1 VRSFIFYYV
10 WYGLE
15 LIFMDRRLVFLLFLL
30 TSVGFAKAGNLLQ
43 KFEKS
48 TFYQVMA
55 SGKLDDVNDELTAI
69 AGAPA
74 GDRDAYEGV
83 LLMRKAGLLSKP
95 KDKLQ
100 NFKNGRIKFQ
110 TAFMADSNNT
120 EFRFLRLGIQ
130 EHAPKIVKYHSDIN
144 ADKAYIKEHFKSLSP
159 VVQHAVLDYSKTSKV
174 LHPEDLN

>member
-1 VRSFIFYYV
+1 
-10 WYGLE
+10 
-15 LIFMDRRLVFLLFLL
+15 MDRRLVFLSFLIAL
-30 TSVGFAKAGNLLQ
+30 AGFAKAGNLLQ

-55 SGKLDDVNDELTAI
+55 SGNLDEVNDELTAI
-69 AGAPA
+69 ASAPA

-83 LLMRKAGLLSKP
+83 LLMRKAGLMSKP

-100 NFKNGRIKFQ
+100 NFKSGRIKFQ

-120 EFRFLRLGIQ
+120 ELRFLRLGIQ
-130 EHAPKIVKYHSDIN
+130 EHAPKIVKYSSNIS

-159 VVQHAVLDYSKTSKV
+159 VVQHAVLEYSKTSKV